1 MERDDVYNLQYKEI
15 KVAKAKRTYILT
27 QLYLYREI
35 SIRKVATELKLKE
48 AIVKQFIQFLIQDL
62 ILRGHYKK
70 GTFIVSN
77 FYKYPIISKKK
88 LTELQI
94 IILGI
99 LIPLPKVKVSEL
111 ANICIISKEQIKD
124 NLMDLVKY
132 GYFAGYISKGYINS
146 IKIEQLD
153 KKEKISDEDIFIIG
167 TCMMRRKAILIEV
180 AKDTGIK
187 REKVL
192 YNIAKLLLNGK
203 LEAKIQLETGFLSSE
218 VIVTVSKFMISPRKI
233 SLSDLDEEE
242 KDTVG
247 YLLLRKK
254 ATIKSISKYVEKDSI
269 NILRILAELTA
280 KGTFQV
286 TFTDKVSV
294 TPLVE
299 LDLRPVR
306 TIEEMATLS
315 FFNYEAL
322 FGLLSTKNT
331 IAIKKL
337 ANSMSRSEDEITEAV
352 INLMLDGFV
361 DCTLKGNRLQINKVN
376 RYSRAQ
382 EGTLERWEKIVLG
395 MVISKTIISVKDISV
410 ALGIDKNFAV
420 EKLYGFY
427 GKGLIKGSIV
437 GNRLIPDEIPL
448 FPPLSQLEDFESH
461 FIEIFGYIIS
471 NDSINLKM
479 IQKLWNKSITAV
491 KNILYELVGSALIVL
506 EIKRNSAFIISS
518 QSFMPNK
525 ELEDLGKI
533 YVRLVNEI
541 EKSRRKRVKISN
553 LANSLSMEK
562 EDLFKL
568 LCQLTAFGYYKGRL
582 TTSYFERIGKLIEP
596 AKKAKCLN
604 CGYIL
609 KSPYNPCSNCRQ
621 MPSLCTVCQGL
632 IKSGDEVYECPSCT
646 NLAHREHLLK
656 WISIKSECPLCKSRI
671 SQRTLKKVTL

>member
-1 MERDDVYNLQYKEI
+1 MERDDVYNLQYQEI
-15 KVAKAKRTYILT
+15 KAAKSKRAHILT
-27 QLYLYREI
+27 QLYLYREV
-35 SIRKVATELKLKE
+35 SIVKVAAELNLKG
-48 AIVKQFIQFLIQDL
+48 AIIKQFIQFLIQDL
-62 ILRGHYKK
+62 ILRGHYRR
-70 GTFIVSN
+70 GTFVVSN

-99 LIPLPKVKVSEL
+99 LIPLPKMKVSEL
-111 ANICIISKEQIKD
+111 ANICIISKEKLKD
-124 NLMDLVKY
+124 NLMELVKY
-132 GYFAGYISKGYINS
+132 GYFTGYIRKGYINL
-146 IKIEQLD
+146 INIEQPD

-167 TCMMRRKAILIEV
+167 TCMMLRKAVLTEV
-180 AKDTGIK
+180 AKHTGIK

-192 YNIAKLLLNGK
+192 FCIAKLLLNGNI
-203 LEAKIQLETGFLSSE
+203 EAKIQLEAGFLSSE
-218 VIVTVSKFMISPRKI
+218 VIVTVTKFMISPKKI
-233 SLSDLDEEE
+233 ALSNLGEEE

-254 ATIKSISKYVEKDSI
+254 ATIKSISKYVEKNPI
-269 NILRILAELTA
+269 TILRILAELTA
-280 KGTFQV
+280 RGTFQV
-286 TFTDKVSV
+286 IFTDKISV

-299 LDLRPVR
+299 LNLRPIR

-322 FGLLSTKNT
+322 FGLLSTKNSIT
-331 IAIKKL
+331 IKKL

-382 EGTLERWEKIVLG
+382 EGSLERWEKIVLG
-395 MVISKTIISVKDISV
+395 MIIAKTIISAKDIST
-410 ALGIDKNFAV
+410 ALGIDKKFAT
-420 EKLYGFY
+420 EKLYSFY

-461 FIEIFGYIIS
+461 FIEIFGYAIS
-471 NDSINLKM
+471 NNKINLKT
-479 IQKLWNKSITAV
+479 IQKLWGKSLTATQ
-491 KNILYELVGSALIVL
+491 NILYELTGSALIVL
-506 EIKRNSAFIISS
+506 EMQKNSAFVISS
-518 QSFMPNK
+518 QAFMPNK

-541 EKSRRKRVKISN
+541 EKSRRKRIKISS
-553 LANSLSMEK
+553 LANSLSMEQ

-568 LCQLTAFGYYKGRL
+568 LCQLTAFGYYKGSL
-582 TTSYFERIGKLIEP
+582 TTSYFEKIGKLIEP

-632 IKSGDEVYECPSCT
+632 IKRGDEVYECPSCS
-646 NLAHREHLLK
+646 NLAHKDHLQK
-656 WISIKSECPLCKSRI
+656 WISIKSECPMCKSEI
-671 SQRTLKKVTL
+671 SQRTLKKVTA